1 MKLLRETGAP
11 NVNCLD
17 LQGNT
22 SLHCAAYRGHID
34 VAVVLLQNGCDPA
47 MRNFNGQTACDLAQT
62 QQMQQILEVQPVR
75 SFHRNVSRFEGPLLR
90 RMRIIGWRMVWGVLE
105 RGVLTFFNSRADA
118 SSGVRRRDYKYLDNS
133 KVVPMV
139 GGDGAMFVLQYNDG
153 TCHRLAATPDPFHP
167 ASVNRQKWVTALSEH
182 IRFSTHYVQHGL
194 GVDDDDDDDDIDRT
208 IKPLGCMSDALQ
220 TASAQQQLLEQQ
232 VEEVMATLASL
243 DLDHSQ
249 QGGVHDVIKR
259 FSLLSGTARNMTSSL
274 THCLSVM
281 KQQEEVRDLQLKEER
296 EKVRVLEESLR
307 VLATEHHEL
316 EESIASHV
324 SSNGSSIY
332 NTPANSYVS
341 LPRPRRFF
349 DAVSDDEF
357 FDAFSQDDDG
367 SGGTLVSLPSP
378 CGSECSTNT
387 LVSCMSSLPT
397 DPQSPQSPSHL
408 LSNISAQPG
417 AQVSNMNVTNEEVE
431 GTYSI
436 SQDVYTVTSTGHII
450 ESGGTYIVSQSGCR
464 PENTNGTHA
473 TSLGHSVTGT
483 LSGIVNTVS
492 EMFAGSAHLSSG
504 EWHSSSVNSGSTGP
518 QNSSSTRSH
527 TSHVSPIA
535 LETPLIR
542 TSDLSEHSDGSDET
556 VTSDSHHGSE
566 VEEK

>member
-1 MKLLRETGAP
+1 MENNLP
-11 NVNCLD
+11 
-17 LQGNT
+17 
-22 SLHCAAYRGHID
+22 
-34 VAVVLLQNGCDPA
+34 
-47 MRNFNGQTACDLAQT
+47 
-62 QQMQQILEVQPVR
+62 
-75 SFHRNVSRFEGPLLR
+75 SF
-90 RMRIIGWRMVWGVLE
+90 
-105 RGVLTFFNSRADA
+105 A
-118 SSGVRRRDYKYLDNS
+118 
-133 KVVPMV
+133 
-139 GGDGAMFVLQYNDG
+139 
-153 TCHRLAATPDPFHP
+153 
-167 ASVNRQKWVTALSEH
+167 
-182 IRFSTHYVQHGL
+182 
-194 GVDDDDDDDDIDRT
+194 
-208 IKPLGCMSDALQ
+208 
-220 TASAQQQLLEQQ
+220 
-232 VEEVMATLASL
+232 
-243 DLDHSQ
+243 
-249 QGGVHDVIKR
+249 
-259 FSLLSGTARNMTSSL
+259 
-274 THCLSVM
+274 
-281 KQQEEVRDLQLKEER
+281 
-296 EKVRVLEESLR
+296 
-307 VLATEHHEL
+307 
-316 EESIASHV
+316 
-324 SSNGSSIY
+324 
-332 NTPANSYVS
+332 
-341 LPRPRRFF
+341 
-349 DAVSDDEF
+349 
-357 FDAFSQDDDG
+357 DDDG

>member
-1 MKLLRETGAP
+1 M
-11 NVNCLD
+11 
-17 LQGNT
+17 
-22 SLHCAAYRGHID
+22 
-34 VAVVLLQNGCDPA
+34 
-47 MRNFNGQTACDLAQT
+47 
-62 QQMQQILEVQPVR
+62 
-75 SFHRNVSRFEGPLLR
+75 
-90 RMRIIGWRMVWGVLE
+90 
-105 RGVLTFFNSRADA
+105 
-118 SSGVRRRDYKYLDNS
+118 
-133 KVVPMV
+133 
-139 GGDGAMFVLQYNDG
+139 
-153 TCHRLAATPDPFHP
+153 
-167 ASVNRQKWVTALSEH
+167 
-182 IRFSTHYVQHGL
+182 
-194 GVDDDDDDDDIDRT
+194 
-208 IKPLGCMSDALQ
+208 
-220 TASAQQQLLEQQ
+220 
-232 VEEVMATLASL
+232 
-243 DLDHSQ
+243 
-249 QGGVHDVIKR
+249 
-259 FSLLSGTARNMTSSL
+259 
-274 THCLSVM
+274 
-281 KQQEEVRDLQLKEER
+281 
-296 EKVRVLEESLR
+296 RVLEESLR

-357 FDAFSQDDDG
+357 FDAFSQGSLFCICFFSLIGHYIDVILIFFTKYLSHSNFFIRRILGIFFLVKIIMSSNSDIQIVENNLLSFADDDG

-417 AQVSNMNVTNEEVE
+417 AQVSNMNTTNEEGG

-450 ESGGTYIVSQSGCR
+450 ESGGTYIVSQSACHS
-464 PENTNGTHA
+464 ENANGTHT
-473 TSLGHSVTGT
+473 TSLG
-483 LSGIVNTVS
+483 LSGLVNTVS
-492 EMFAGSAHLSSG
+492 EMFAGSVHTSSG
-504 EWHSSSVNSGSTGP
+504 EWHSSSVNIGDKGP

-527 TSHVSPIA
+527 TSHVSSIA